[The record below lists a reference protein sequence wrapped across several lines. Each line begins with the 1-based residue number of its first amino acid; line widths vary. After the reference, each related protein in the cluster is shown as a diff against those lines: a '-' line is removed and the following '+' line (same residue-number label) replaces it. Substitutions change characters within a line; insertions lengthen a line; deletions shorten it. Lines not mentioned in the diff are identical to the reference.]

1 MEIVWFLSPL
11 GSTLGVA
18 NSSNLHGV
26 PTRRYS
32 CDIEHLRTCQLMVK
46 IKILHLKVNHEQF
59 HRMLDEYREAK
70 RRELDLELKA
80 KQ

>member
-1 MEIVWFLSPL
+1 MLRARRPRITPGEPTTRRV
-11 GSTLGVA
+11 GVA
-18 NSSNLHGV
+18 TSMEGDEGL
-26 PTRRYS
+26 TA
-32 CDIEHLRTCQLMVK
+32 CMQ
-46 IKILHLKVNHEQF
+46 VNHDNF